1 VSRGRREF
9 LRFAAVGAGGFTID
23 VVVFLSMLAAGSD
36 PYVARGVSAF
46 LAVTATWW
54 FNKEWTFRAPGEAA
68 RRGTYPAYLAVQSG
82 GLVVNYGVFAAVQ
95 AVIAGSPVHPLAA
108 LAAGAAAALLFNFA
122 GARGI
127 VFRRAF

>member
-1 VSRGRREF
+1 LSRRSEF
-9 LRFAAVGAGGFTID
+9 LRFAVVGAGGFAID
-23 VVVFLSMLAAGSD
+23 VAVFLSMLAAGSS
-36 PYVARGVSAF
+36 PYLARGVSAF

-54 FNKEWTFRAPGEAA
+54 FNKEWTFREPEAEA

-82 GLVVNYGVFAAVQ
+82 GLVVNYGVFATVQ
-95 AVIAGSPVHPLAA
+95 AMIAGGPIHSFAA

-127 VFRRAF
+127 VFRRPS